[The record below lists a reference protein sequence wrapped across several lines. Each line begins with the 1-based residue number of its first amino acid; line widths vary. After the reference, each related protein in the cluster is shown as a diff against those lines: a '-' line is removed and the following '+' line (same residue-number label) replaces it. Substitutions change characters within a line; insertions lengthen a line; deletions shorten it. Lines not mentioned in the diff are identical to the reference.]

1 MLSEVNI
8 AGIFVAPIAVYA
20 AAAVLLFLICHR
32 VLRYFHVLQN
42 TWHPGLFELALYVA
56 LLCVLVLAV

>member
-8 AGIFVAPIAVYA
+8 DGVFVAPLVVYA
-20 AAAVLLFLICHR
+20 AAAVPLFLICHQ
-32 VLRYFHVLQN
+32 VLRYFHVLHN
-42 TWHPGLFELALYVA
+42 TWHQGLFELALYVA